1 MHEAVNPLCMEVRR
15 NERAAL
21 HIYDWL
27 GYLLPW
33 IAKTTTNNGNEKQK
47 HFIYSFT
54 TKNEKEN
61 FFKLREPESTFWKKI
76 NGATMGP

>member
-21 HIYDWL
+21 NIYDWL

-33 IAKTTTNNGNEKQK
+33 IEKTTTNNGNEK
-47 HFIYSFT
+47 
-54 TKNEKEN
+54 TKTFYLQFYNKKSEKEN
-61 FFKLREPESTFWKKI
+61 FFKLREPESTFERK
-76 NGATMGP
+76 